1 MKKAVLIFALI
12 LLVLSISLVFIDTE
26 DLMSRLPILKDFHT
40 NTSIEIL
47 SNNSISQ
54 IYINGKDYGVT
65 NQTIRNL
72 PAGQYNIQLVR
83 VSNQENT
90 FYKPFEFTL
99 KLEKNSEAFVNIE
112 IGPNNLISGYYLYYI
127 PQSSLAEKKGSIS
140 IFSNVTDPYIML
152 NDEYIKMADGI
163 TVLDEGNYSIEIKK
177 DGYEPVKIPATKVSS
192 KNNLNLYV
200 FLFPKPT
207 L

>member
-140 IFSNVTDPYIML
+140 IF
-152 NDEYIKMADGI
+152 
-163 TVLDEGNYSIEIKK
+163 
-177 DGYEPVKIPATKVSS
+177 
-192 KNNLNLYV
+192 
-200 FLFPKPT
+200 
-207 L
+207 